1 MGELIGRGLFYGLH
15 MTVGMAIAGSGARV
29 RPRAKGCN
37 ERCHSVKRSR
47 SAPGTGRIVL
57 LFTRQRARCAAGQ
70 RPDRWRLGYGLAA
83 AAGALQPIA
92 DTFTVSADEPSPTRQ
107 RLFIGPYALPAPP
120 WGSVWLDRESVLFG
134 DSTLA
139 LRQWM
144 RENQIAF
151 EMQQNE
157 PEDHFGTL
165 LLLRG
170 SLRTDARR
178 RDQLLAWH
186 LLPWSTRFLSVFV
199 ENAGRPFYTALG
211 KLAQLTLADWQSTLL
226 IPVAENRSTVN
237 RAGLLTDAE
246 QAGLQPNRVISCAPS
261 NPASSQINPVSQRPS
276 GVRFFRAQRCGIPA
290 RNDPTSLCG
299 SAQTST
305 AIAEP
310 CSLARTMRPFA
321 VCGQR
326 ADNAGRWW
334 WLLHTS
340 PALAVDDSAPARQ
353 CAPHHQIHPVI
364 GCGRNR
370 RIPCISRPP
379 GRVNIW

>member
-1 MGELIGRGLFYGLH
+1 M
-15 MTVGMAIAGSGARV
+15 S
-29 RPRAKGCN
+29 
-37 ERCHSVKRSR
+37 
-47 SAPGTGRIVL
+47 
-57 LFTRQRARCAAGQ
+57 
-70 RPDRWRLGYGLAA
+70 
-83 AAGALQPIA
+83 
-92 DTFTVSADEPSPTRQ
+92 PSPTRQ

-165 LLLRG
+165 LLLAAWLTENGRE
-170 SLRTDARR
+170 TE

-199 ENAGRPFYTALG
+199 ENAGHPFYTALG
-211 KLAQLTLADWQSTLL
+211 KTRAADACGLA
-226 IPVAENRSTVN
+226 IY
-237 RAGLLTDAE
+237 LTDPGRRKTALPLTALACSRMLSKPGS
-246 QAGLQPNRVISCAPS
+246 QPPNRVISCAPS

-276 GVRFFRAQRCGIPA
+276 RSSIFRAQRCGIPA

-321 VCGQR
+321 VCR
-326 ADNAGRWW
+326 AK
-334 WLLHTS
+334 
-340 PALAVDDSAPARQ
+340 
-353 CAPHHQIHPVI
+353 
-364 GCGRNR
+364 
-370 RIPCISRPP
+370 SR
-379 GRVNIW
+379 